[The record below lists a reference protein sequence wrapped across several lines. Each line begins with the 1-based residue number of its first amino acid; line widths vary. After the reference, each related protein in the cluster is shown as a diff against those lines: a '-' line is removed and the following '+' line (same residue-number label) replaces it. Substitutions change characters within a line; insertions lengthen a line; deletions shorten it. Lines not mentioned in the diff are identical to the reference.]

1 MSMADRAV
9 RSIGVIGWGESGA
22 VERGWGELGVIR
34 YLNVG
39 DWEAP
44 MVGASAA
51 AVIGAGAV
59 VAMGAITN
67 A

>member
-1 MSMADRAV
+1 V
-9 RSIGVIGWGESGA
+9 
-22 VERGWGELGVIR
+22 
-34 YLNVG
+34 VG
-39 DWEAP
+39 TS
-44 MVGASAA
+44 VA

>member
-1 MSMADRAV
+1 V
-9 RSIGVIGWGESGA
+9 
-22 VERGWGELGVIR
+22 GELGVIR